1 MAKAKASRVRA
12 PKILGS
18 DGVLTVR
25 RTVFGQ
31 ESEEQRPL
39 QIRPFVADA
48 APGAVTVRLSR
59 TINLGNYNS
68 AKVEVGLTVPGYR
81 EELVP
86 LYHEVFDT
94 VAGLVNDE
102 VAKIEQDCGV
112 ARKPV
117 RSDKSV
123 EELL

>member
-1 MAKAKASRVRA
+1 MARAKART

-59 TINLGNYNS
+59 TVNLGNYNS
-68 AKVEVGLTVPGYR
+68 ARVEVGMTVPGYR

-94 VAGLVNDE
+94 VAGLVNEE
-102 VAKIEQDCGV
+102 VGKIEQDCGLGKK
-112 ARKPV
+112 A
-117 RSDKSV
+117 DKAV
-123 EELL
+123 DELL